1 MRLVW
6 LGSELP
12 VLGNLAETGAVL
24 AGQAGLAGEEH
35 EDPVDQS
42 GDGRQRVLQVARA
55 RADRLPG

>member
-1 MRLVW
+1 MARLVW

-12 VLGNLAETGAVL
+12 VLGNLAETGAV